1 MKNFII
7 FGFMVTVITLTS
19 CSSNEE
25 TSNSTVPTSEITAPS
40 NDPVP
45 SIQEDNYYSIK
56 TDESSLIQLRNDE
69 KSVRE
74 VLGKPLKETT
84 PEPLGDGA
92 DTFSGMYSKTLEYD
106 GLTLKL
112 LGKSAE
118 ELWLSEI
125 ELSSNKYATS
135 EGIKVGDSLNTL
147 LNAYPNIKYLD
158 TTVLENKPNSKV
170 YGFRQGELG
179 FFADFV
185 VDENEKIEAVHMYFV
200 FD

>member
-1 MKNFII
+1 M
-7 FGFMVTVITLTS
+7 
-19 CSSNEE
+19 
-25 TSNSTVPTSEITAPS
+25 
-40 NDPVP
+40 P

-179 FFADFV
+179 FCGFCC
-185 VDENEKIEAVHMYFV
+185 
-200 FD
+200 